1 MPILQSP
8 RVMMPVLARRG
19 MGESHSQGEIIY
31 QLPLVLSTYPHIFSV
46 APDWSHFLSGVAD
59 DIAQSV

>member
-8 RVMMPVLARRG
+8 RVMMSVLARRD
-19 MGESHSQGEIIY
+19 MGESYSQGEIIY

-46 APDWSHFLSGVAD
+46 APGWSHFLSGVAD
-59 DIAQSV
+59 YIAQSV

>member
-1 MPILQSP
+1 
-8 RVMMPVLARRG
+8 MMSVLARRG
-19 MGESHSQGEIIY
+19 MGESYSQGEIIY

-59 DIAQSV
+59 YIAQSV